1 MAELVIHFCT
11 RISDNN
17 DMRYTNCRNAKG
29 VKKNRRQLI

>member
-11 RISDNN
+11 QISDNN

-29 VKKNRRQLI
+29 V